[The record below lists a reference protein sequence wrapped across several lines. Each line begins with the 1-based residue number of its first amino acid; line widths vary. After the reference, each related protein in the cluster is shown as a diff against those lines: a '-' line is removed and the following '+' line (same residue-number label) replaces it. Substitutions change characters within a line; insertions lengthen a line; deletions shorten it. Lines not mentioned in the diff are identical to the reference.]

1 MRHGLLRKG
10 IATAVATVALLG
22 GAVMSAPS
30 AGAVTNS
37 KCNLDEPDH
46 SWYKIA
52 TNNVNL
58 RKGPATSYAS
68 LGQLTKGTTFTYY
81 CTKTYPSPVWF
92 YGKVTSGA
100 HKGVTGWVRSD
111 YVTY

>member
-1 MRHGLLRKG
+1 MRQGLLRYA
-10 IATAVATVALLG
+10 IATTVAAVALFG
-22 GAVMSAPS
+22 GAMVTAPS
-30 AGAVTNS
+30 AGAVTNP
-37 KCNLDEPDH
+37 KCNLDEPDQTY
-46 SWYKIA
+46 YKIK

-58 RKGPATSYAS
+58 RKGPATSYGS
-68 LGQLTKGTTFTYY
+68 LGQLTKGTKFTYY
-81 CTKTYPSPVWF
+81 CTKTYPTPVWW